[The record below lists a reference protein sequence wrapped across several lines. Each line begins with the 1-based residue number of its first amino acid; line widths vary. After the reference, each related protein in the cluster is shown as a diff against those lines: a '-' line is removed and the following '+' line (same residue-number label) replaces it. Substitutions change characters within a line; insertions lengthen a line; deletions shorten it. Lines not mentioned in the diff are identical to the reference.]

1 MLTIQSLSY
10 ELCGYSTYNVKYTD
24 EHGHLGVHYLCNG
37 YYNREVDFVY
47 ISLLTILLW
56 ERHC

>member
-24 EHGHLGVHYLCNG
+24 EHGHLGIIV
-37 YYNREVDFVY
+37 EY
-47 ISLLTILLW
+47 IIYVMDITTVK
-56 ERHC
+56 